1 MASNSLA
8 VAAPGIVGKNFADG
22 CWNEIGP
29 ETFESLNPAR
39 FDEVIGVFPRTD
51 SSGVDDAVAAARRA
65 FPKWRRMS
73 RIARGECFDRLA
85 QLIKRDQNQLAEL
98 VSRESGKQLNEA
110 KADVI
115 EGLHMV
121 QYVFS
126 TARMPH
132 GEVVASE
139 VSEKESFILRRP
151 KGVVAAITP
160 WNFPFAIPLWL
171 LGPSLMEGNTTVFK
185 PSEDT
190 PAIGQRLIELIEES
204 GFPSGVVNLVHGFGD
219 ETGEALV
226 RHADVD
232 VICFTGSY
240 AVGSHIKRICA
251 EDYRKMAVCEM
262 GSKSAVI
269 VCDDARIDL
278 AVNASVL
285 SAFKTTGQR
294 CVSAGRVL
302 VHEKIFADFS
312 RRFVDLARR
321 IRFGDPLDTRSFAG
335 PLINDSAVEKTLSY
349 NELARQEGAKVLLD
363 GQRLTTGDWARGY
376 FVSPFVYEMAHG
388 SSIRSIREEVFG
400 PHVAL
405 IPFRTIDHAIEIYN
419 DTDYGLSMSVITED
433 YRKVRAIREGCEFG
447 LGYVNLPCIG
457 AEVQLPFGGVKKSG
471 SGHPSAA
478 ALVDAVTHKFAW
490 TVNYGEKIQMA
501 QGLAVEVA
509 S

>member
-1 MASNSLA
+1 MALGTAIASAREITGRNFVQGA
-8 VAAPGIVGKNFADG
+8 WVEPGPA
-22 CWNEIGP
+22 
-29 ETFESLNPAR
+29 TFESLNPAR

-51 SSGVDDAVAAARRA
+51 ADGVSAAVAAAFNA
-65 FPKWRRMS
+65 FPQWRRTS

-85 QLIKRDQNQLAEL
+85 QLIKRDQESLVELLA
-98 VSRESGKQLNEA
+98 RESGKQLNEA
-110 KADVI
+110 RADVI

-139 VSEKESFILRRP
+139 VTDKESFILRRP
-151 KGVVAAITP
+151 KGVVCAITP

-171 LGPSLMEGNTTVFK
+171 LGPSLMEGNTAILK
-185 PSEDT
+185 PSEET
-190 PAIGQRLIELIEES
+190 PGIAQRLIELFHEAD
-204 GFPSGVVNLVHGFGD
+204 FPPGVVNLVHGTG
-219 ETGEALV
+219 EEAGEALV
-226 RHADVD
+226 RHPDVD
-232 VICFTGSY
+232 VVCFTGSY
-240 AVGSHIKRICA
+240 DVGSRIKRICA

-269 VCDDARIDL
+269 VCDDARLEL
-278 AVNASVL
+278 AVNAAVL

-294 CVSAGRVL
+294 CVSAGRIL
-302 VHEKIFADFS
+302 VHERVFS
-312 RRFVDLARR
+312 EFSKRFVEMARR
-321 IRFGDPLDTRSFAG
+321 VQFGDPFDSRTFAG
-335 PLINDSAVEKTLSY
+335 PLINAAAVTKVLEY
-349 NELARQEGAKVLLD
+349 NELARREGARVLID
-363 GQRLTTGDWARGY
+363 GKRLEGGDWSRGY
-376 FVSPFVYEMAHG
+376 FVSPFVYQMEHARG
-388 SSIRSIREEVFG
+388 IRSIREEVFG

-405 IPFRTIDHAIEIYN
+405 IPFRTIEHAIDIYN

-433 YRKVRAIREGCEFG
+433 YRKVRAIREGCAFG

-471 SGHPSAA
+471 TGHPSAS

-490 TVNYGEKIQMA
+490 TVNYGEKLQMA
-501 QGLAVEVA
+501 QGLSTQV